1 MINSTLAVDLS
12 IQKLEKYTGTIF
24 VKIKVDQTIDTQKY
38 FNVNDTSGLDA
49 VV

>member
-38 FNVNDTSGLDA
+38 FNFHDTSGLDA